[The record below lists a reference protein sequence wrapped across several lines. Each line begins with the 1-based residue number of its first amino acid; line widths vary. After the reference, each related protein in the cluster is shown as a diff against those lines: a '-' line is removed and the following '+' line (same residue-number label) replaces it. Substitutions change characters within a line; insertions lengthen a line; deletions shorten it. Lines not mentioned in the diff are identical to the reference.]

1 MLHLKLMA
9 KPALVALIAL
19 AVRACPST
27 ESTTATPSTF
37 RRSVDQTP
45 DPPPIVPSDPP
56 TTPNDP
62 PPVSGGTTPDPSA
75 RIPFDGGLSILL
87 TAGAAY
93 GTKKVIDR
101 RKSRKEVAGKE

>member
-27 ESTTATPSTF
+27 ESTPGTSSSF

-45 DPPPIVPSDPP
+45 DPPTIVPSDPP

-62 PPVSGGTTPDPSA
+62 PPVSGTSTSDPDA
-75 RIPFDGGLSILL
+75 KVPFDGGLSILL

-93 GTKKVIDR
+93 G
-101 RKSRKEVAGKE
+101 AA